1 MTGSHDTICF
11 TCGQAVQD
19 PPRFNL
25 LASGEYCHACR
36 ERVLDAAPALL
47 PGFKYGVAETARVEQ
62 NEFAFGDEGEGGG
75 GYPDPPRPA

>member
-1 MTGSHDTICF
+1 MTDSHETICF

-25 LASGEYCHACR
+25 LASGEYCPTCR

-47 PGFKYGVAETARVEQ
+47 PGFAYATEGGAGLQR
-62 NEFAFGDEGEGGG
+62 EFAFEEDGD
-75 GYPDPPRPA
+75 PDPGFEPPRPA